1 MIAHAVCLGIA
12 SPVVADTEPPH
23 PVDPIQ
29 APAPRS
35 SQYTPPPVNPALP
48 VVTVSNMPVPVYARD
63 PDTESRAPA
72 WIATGVTAGFAI
84 VMEAWWLHRD
94 TFEARGQSFVD
105 DPNCHVLTGLYDPN
119 CYIATEQQKAIHNH
133 QTHVWNVT
141 EFTFGVGLGLSGF
154 VAAYLWSRH
163 YHPLH
168 QVGWTPASG
177 GGTVSLSGSF

>member
-72 WIATGVTAGFAI
+72 WIATGVVAGFAI
-84 VMEAWWLHRD
+84 AMEVWWLHRD
-94 TFEARGQSFVD
+94 AFEGRGQSLFE
-105 DPNCHVLTGLYDPN
+105 DPNCHVLSNVNDPS
-119 CYIATEQQKAIHNH
+119 CAIATAIHDH
-133 QTHVWNVT
+133 QVHVWNVT
-141 EFTFGVGLGLSGF
+141 EVTIGVGLGFSAF
-154 VAAYLWSRH
+154 VAGYLWSRH

-168 QVGWTPASG
+168 RIGFVPATTGAS
-177 GGTVSLSGSF
+177 VSLGGDF